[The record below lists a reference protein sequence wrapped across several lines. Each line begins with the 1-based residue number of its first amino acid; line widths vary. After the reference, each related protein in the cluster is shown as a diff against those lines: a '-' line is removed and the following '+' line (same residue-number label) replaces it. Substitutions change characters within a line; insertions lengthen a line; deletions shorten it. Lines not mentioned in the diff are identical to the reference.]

1 MEYEEIIYN
10 LKEKRATYGISQQLL
25 ADQAGITRVYL
36 NNILNG
42 KKKASQDVLDKLDAC
57 IKYLSPEDPLNILL
71 DYVRIRF
78 PTTDVKWVIHK
89 MLRININFML
99 HEEHAFYGYSEQ
111 CVLGDITV
119 MFSPGDVKKGV
130 LLELKGKGCRQF
142 ERYLAAQK
150 RSWFDFL
157 ELAKKKGG
165 IFKRIDLAINDR
177 VGMIDIGELIRK
189 CGKRECI
196 SVFRS
201 FKGYQNGELTSIEED
216 NQGEMANGL
225 YIGSMK
231 SEVYF
236 CVYAKDYEQY
246 VKNGIPMKDTETKN
260 RFEIRLKNERAEH
273 AIEDLITYQD
283 AGKTAFAIINRYVRF
298 VKAEPGKRRS
308 EWKMT
313 EDWKTFVSTEER
325 KLKLTTAPEPYTIDR
340 TYRWISHQVAP
351 TFKALMMLDEAKDT
365 NIIGNM
371 LDNTELNARQEKMME
386 QELADIE
393 DLIVYE

>member
-1 MEYEEIIYN
+1 MEYEEMICD
-10 LKEKRATYGISQQLL
+10 LKEKRAVYGVSQQLL
-25 ADQAGITRVYL
+25 AERAGITRVYL

-42 KKKASQDVLDKLDAC
+42 KKRASQEVLCKLDAC
-57 IKYLSPEDPLNILL
+57 IRSLSPEDPLEILF

-78 PTTDVKWVIHK
+78 PTTDVKWVIQK
-89 MLRININFML
+89 LLRVKIGYML
-99 HEEHAFYGYSEQ
+99 HEEHAFYGYAEQ
-111 CVLGDITV
+111 CVLGDISV
-119 MFSPGDVKKGV
+119 MFSPDIKKGV

-142 ERYLAAQK
+142 ERYLAAQN

-157 ELAKKKGG
+157 KLVKKAGG

-177 VGMIDIGELIRK
+177 VGMIDIGELIHK
-189 CGKRECI
+189 CAKRECI

-216 NQGEMANGL
+216 NQTEMANGL

-246 VKNGIPMKDTETKN
+246 VKNGIPMKETETKN

-283 AGKTAFAIINRYVRF
+283 AGRTAFAIINRYVRF
-298 VKAEPGKRRS
+298 VKAKPGKRRS
-308 EWKMT
+308 EWVMT
-313 EDWKTFVSTEER
+313 ESWKSFVSMEDR

-340 TYRWISHQVAP
+340 TYRWVSHQVAP
-351 TFKALMMLDEAKDT
+351 TFKALMMLDEAKNT

-371 LDNTELNARQEKMME
+371 LNNTELNARQEKMIE
-386 QELADIE
+386 QELADIADIIMIE
-393 DLIVYE
+393 